1 MKDNRPPFYQAVIQK
16 LPCKRGKGAVARAL
30 GFMFGRRIKAVVN
43 QATMR
48 LDLREA
54 IQRRMFLGTYEPPQ
68 TEWFRQ
74 CLCPGDTL
82 IDVGASFGYF
92 TTLGAALVGRTG
104 KVFAFEPSPVANQT
118 LGNTIRDSVIRN
130 VTLTKAAVGKKN
142 GTVSLF
148 MPTTRYVH
156 SPSVMQSDPGFVPI
170 HVPVIA
176 LDNFEPLK
184 NVAQVKLVKID
195 VEGYEPDVIDGM
207 ENLIKAKRIE
217 NIICE
222 FNSFW
227 LGRNSTTSKQLLE
240 RFLDLGYHIRM
251 QTELQENLPGHLGE
265 CFDLQDIWFSIS

>member
-1 MKDNRPPFYQAVIQK
+1 MKDNRPPFYQAVIQRIPFK
-16 LPCKRGKGAVARAL
+16 KGKSAAARAL
-30 GFMFGRRIKAVVN
+30 GFLFGRRIKAAVN
-43 QATMR
+43 HATVR

-54 IQRRMFLGTYEPPQ
+54 IQRQMFIGTYEPPQ
-68 TEWFRQ
+68 TAWFRQ
-74 CLCPGDTL
+74 CLCPGDTI
-82 IDVGASFGYF
+82 IDIGASFGYF

-104 KVFAFEPSPVANQT
+104 KVFAFEPSPVASKT
-118 LGNTIRDSVIRN
+118 LENAITDSMIQN

-156 SPSVMQSDPGFVPI
+156 SPSVMQSDPSFVPI

-176 LDNFEPLK
+176 LDHFQPLE

-195 VEGYEPDVIDGM
+195 VEGYEPNVLDGM
-207 ENLIKAKRIE
+207 ENLIKARRIE

-240 RFLDLGYHIRM
+240 RFLDLGYHICM
-251 QTELQENLPGHLGE
+251 QTELQENLPVHLYE
-265 CFDLQDIWFSIS
+265 RFDLQDIWFSIS